1 MHKDRRR
8 GLVILH
14 VAAQRQW
21 LCAYACT
28 PYAAPRRAEKQGES
42 GGREKT
48 EVAREEKCDAQLACQ
63 GFQRHVMSRMQ

>member
-1 MHKDRRR
+1 MHRAWLR

-14 VAAQRQW
+14 VAARSQW

-28 PYAAPRRAEKQGES
+28 PYAAQRRAGEQGES
-42 GGREKT
+42 CGREKT

-63 GFQRHVMSRMQ
+63 DLQGHVMHQMQ